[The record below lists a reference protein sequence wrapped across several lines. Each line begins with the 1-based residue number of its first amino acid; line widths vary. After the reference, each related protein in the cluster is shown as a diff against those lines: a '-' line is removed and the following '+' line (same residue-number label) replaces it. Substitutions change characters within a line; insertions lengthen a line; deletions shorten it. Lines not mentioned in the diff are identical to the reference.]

1 MGLYKKSDNQLDR
14 EIGLTFAE
22 AAGVA
27 FTAAFFVDHG
37 GLAMAPIGGDY
48 IVWFDSRES
57 SNDPYVAVTCGY
69 DVPTN
74 APVIR
79 EDLIAVY
86 SLEVTQGLQSLS
98 DIVELVEHRRT
109 FVRMYVVVGGPNPN
123 PNLDYHVTAVLGVYR
138 NGNLV
143 ATLSPVNSVDGYI
156 NLPKPYIPLDRSD
169 INQNFLF

>member
-1 MGLYKKSDNQLDR
+1 
-14 EIGLTFAE
+14 
-22 AAGVA
+22 
-27 FTAAFFVDHG
+27 
-37 GLAMAPIGGDY
+37 
-48 IVWFDSRES
+48 
-57 SNDPYVAVTCGY
+57 
-69 DVPTN
+69 
-74 APVIR
+74 VIR